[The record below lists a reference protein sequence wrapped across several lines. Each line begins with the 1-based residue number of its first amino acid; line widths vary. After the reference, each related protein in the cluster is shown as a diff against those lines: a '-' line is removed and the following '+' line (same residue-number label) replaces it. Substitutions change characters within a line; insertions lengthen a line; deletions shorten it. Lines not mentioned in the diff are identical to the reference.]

1 MTWQISQKSHF
12 GGRGAKWVRIEG
24 ENLVKLNE
32 RMDALT
38 EFDFSNLKE
47 HFSNAGFG
55 WVRYA
60 KPWGTESSPQAAF
73 EIRWA
78 GSKIDCPKSL
88 FILDQESAFN
98 LVKLGETPYKLA
110 LEGKGN
116 GNMKPSKKAIPK
128 KDRAQNMVAFGT
140 AADKTV
146 LEQPTNPTNLNPSN
160 ASDTVTKTVTL
171 DFDDLCKEL
180 GI

>member
-24 ENLVKLNE
+24 ENLDKLNE
-32 RMDALT
+32 RMEELT

-47 HFSNAGFG
+47 HFTNAGFG
-55 WVRYA
+55 WVRYS
-60 KPWGTESSPQAAF
+60 KPYGTESSPQAAF

-88 FILDQESAFN
+88 FILNQEAAFN
-98 LVKLGETPYKLA
+98 LVKMGATPFKLG
-110 LEGKGN
+110 LEGKGD
-116 GNMKPSKKAIPK
+116 GNMKAPKKAIPK
-128 KDRAQNMVAFGT
+128 KDRSQNMVAFG
-140 AADKTV
+140 AAANKTV
-146 LEQPTNPTNLNPSN
+146 SEQPINPTNLNPSD
-160 ASDTVTKTVTL
+160 AKDTVTKTVTL